1 MERPVLDKNI
11 KRIKFMDKDKCNCDS
26 SKKYIDTVT
35 IGYNTVEKYKFSYYE
50 SEYEIDQ
57 FGRFIKNSSK
67 NI

>member
-1 MERPVLDKNI
+1 
-11 KRIKFMDKDKCNCDS
+11 MDKDKCNCDS